1 MRFLNPLRMKSL
13 LPPFFLLH
21 FHWRHTEEYTA
32 CYIQRIFPPPCW
44 STEGSSLCPYRSPD
58 MLVLLYLSHCWQ
70 TLLPTDSNFVL
81 HFHRNTNFWDFTCK
95 KLKSY
100 LLDIKMTQ
108 ICTCVG
114 SWESF
119 FFVYAY
125 LPQYYN
131 SVFGVISRKRFIN
144 WFTKPPLVVK
154 AGCTL
159 LYDNRCL
166 MPLEKTQIV
175 QDLST
180 TWEKPFKNHF
190 M

>member
-1 MRFLNPLRMKSL
+1 MRFVSFTQLVSFSWRILNNSCAFLNPLRMKSL

-119 FFVYAY
+119 FLFMHTYHNITT
-125 LPQYYN
+125 L
-131 SVFGVISRKRFIN
+131 F
-144 WFTKPPLVVK
+144 LV
-154 AGCTL
+154 L
-159 LYDNRCL
+159 LVENVL
-166 MPLEKTQIV
+166 
-175 QDLST
+175 
-180 TWEKPFKNHF
+180 
-190 M
+190 